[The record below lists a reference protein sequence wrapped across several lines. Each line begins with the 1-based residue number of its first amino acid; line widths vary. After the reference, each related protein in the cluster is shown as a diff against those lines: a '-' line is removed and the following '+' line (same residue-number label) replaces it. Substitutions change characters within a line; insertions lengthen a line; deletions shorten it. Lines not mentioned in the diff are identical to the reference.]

1 MHQSHTELSSQAAL
15 QPLDTH
21 GFGKIFLRAGMV
33 ALGSHVVGQLIRFC
47 GNLILTRLLAPEA
60 FGVML
65 VANVVWVGLTL
76 LTDFG
81 FRQVVIRSPNAANP
95 QFLNTV
101 WTLQILQGL
110 FISALLLAAAGA
122 MHVAGSTGIIPG
134 GRTVASPELP
144 WVIGWLSV
152 VALLSSAES
161 TKMHMASR
169 NLQIS
174 RIAVIEIGSQLI
186 ALSVTLA
193 LAIRTGGVEALVAGA
208 CVSTACRTAAT
219 HLLLHGHS
227 NRFRFDKAAVQE
239 VVSFG
244 APIVLTSCLGFLVL
258 NGDKLV
264 LGWVLPAPAMGA
276 YAIAVLLIS
285 AFVDACGKLMSQ
297 VAFPA
302 INSAVA
308 RNPGALR
315 DSYLHVR
322 SRIDTACVAAAG
334 LLGGCGDR
342 IVAILYDSRYA
353 EAGSYLSIL
362 ALSLLGIRYR
372 LLSQVFLVIG
382 RPRLTLYEQ
391 VSQILALVVGIILG
405 FRFFGTTG
413 AVWGVALSY
422 LFAQI
427 WNVALLQPKLG
438 LLSLRLELRGA
449 VIFAVT
455 FGLAR
460 LIRLWI

>member
-1 MHQSHTELSSQAAL
+1 
-15 QPLDTH
+15 
-21 GFGKIFLRAGMV
+21 MV

-47 GNLILTRLLAPEA
+47 GNLILTRLLAPEV

-65 VANVVWVGLTL
+65 LANVVWVGLTL

-81 FRQVVIRSPNAANP
+81 FRQVVIRSPNSANP
-95 QFLNTV
+95 DFLNTV

-110 FISALLLAAAGA
+110 FISTLLLAAAGVIS
-122 MHVAGSTGIIPG
+122 MAGATGLIPG

-169 NLQIS
+169 NLQVS
-174 RIAVIEIGSQLI
+174 RIAFIEIASQLI
-186 ALSVTLA
+186 ALLVTLA
-193 LAIRTGGVEALVAGA
+193 LAVRTGGVEALVAGA

-219 HLLLHGHS
+219 HLMLHGQR
-227 NRFRFDKAAVQE
+227 NRFRYDKAVVLE

-244 APIVLTSCLGFLVL
+244 APIVLTSCIGFLVA

-264 LGWVLPAPAMGA
+264 LGWVLPAQAMGA

-285 AFVDACGKLMSQ
+285 AVVDASGKLMSQ

-308 RNPGALR
+308 RDPGALR
-315 DSYLHVR
+315 ESYLHVR

-334 LLGGCGDR
+334 LLAGCGDR
-342 IVAILYDSRYA
+342 LVALLYDARYSD
-353 EAGSYLSIL
+353 AGIYLSIL
-362 ALSLLGIRYR
+362 ALSLLGVRYR

-382 RPRLTLYEQ
+382 RPRLMLYEQ
-391 VSQILALVVGIILG
+391 VSQVLALGIGIIVG

-422 LFAQI
+422 LFAQV

-438 LLSLRLELRGA
+438 LFSLRLELRGA
-449 VIFAVT
+449 AIFAII